1 MNSFLKKKIH
11 LSLLYFIP
19 VLIVIL
25 LSVLYAGSILKK
37 DSSYRAEDGFEY
49 QDLPKKIDK
58 ENKRLSSVSLEE
70 ASFPPMDEP
79 EFLQKE
85 LAFSQEGTGLVVYD
99 DIQADFN
106 EVQPYAKRAI
116 SFDQNYPDL
125 SEDVEKTISY
135 RQLLYIALL
144 VVVLFALFSYRMS
157 SYVVKPLVKSQKR
170 QKQFIDDASH
180 ELRTPLSLLR
190 TEIDLYKRK
199 NTALSNTEE
208 KFISRVDFSVSQ
220 LEYIVNQLLD
230 YTRLGSNELSNESK
244 KMENILELLE
254 KNIAQFESQLSEKN
268 IKLHFSPPL
277 DIYTQTHAELLNQIL
292 RITLDNAIKHNV
304 EGGYVEIYLW
314 QNPSSVCIEVKNTT
328 AKDSTQQS
336 KDLFKRFY
344 RSDKNRTNAG
354 LGLGLSIASEL
365 SRKSKIDYK
374 IHQESNIFTS
384 TLKI

>member
-37 DSSYRAEDGFEY
+37 DSSYRAEDGFEH
-49 QDLPKKIDK
+49 QGSPEKVDI
-58 ENKRLSSVSLEE
+58 ENRRLSSAPLEE
-70 ASFPPMDEP
+70 ASFSLMDEP

-85 LAFSQEGTGLVVYD
+85 LAFSQEGTGLVAY

-144 VVVLFALFSYRMS
+144 VIVLFALFSYRMS
-157 SYVVKPLVKSQKR
+157 SYVVKPLVESQKR

-268 IKLHFSPPL
+268 IKLHFSPSL
-277 DIYTQTHAELLNQIL
+277 DIYAQTHAELLNQIL
-292 RITLDNAIKHNV
+292 RIILDNAIKHNV

-328 AKDSTQQS
+328 AKNSMQQS